1 MKRILFIVQEENKRK
16 RGKFYDYITKK
27 YDLKI
32 TYPYYKE
39 NFIESNFPFVIDFKE
54 RLFWVCESVTCCA
67 AAASA
72 HVIIS
77 IEEFKKIEKERSD
90 LK

>member
-1 MKRILFIVQEENKRK
+1 MKRTQFIVQEENKNK
-16 RGKFYDYITKK
+16 RGKFYDYITNK
-27 YDLKI
+27 YELKI
-32 TYPYYKE
+32 LYPYYKE
-39 NFIESNFPFVIDFKE
+39 SFVKSNFPFVVDFKE
-54 RLFWVCESVTCCA
+54 RNFWVCESVTCSA

-77 IEEFKKIEKERSD
+77 IEEFKKTEKERSD

>member
-1 MKRILFIVQEENKRK
+1 MKRTQFIVQEDNKKK
-16 RGKFYDYITKK
+16 RDNFYDYITNK
-27 YDLKI
+27 YDFKI
-32 TYPYYKE
+32 SYPYYKE
-39 NFIESNFPFVIDFKE
+39 DFIKSNFPFVVDFRE
-54 RLFWVCESVTCCA
+54 RRFWVCESVTCCA

-77 IEEFKKIEKERSD
+77 IAEFKKIEKERSD